1 MISRRYL
8 RIKTMQ
14 ALYAHSMKPYEDVL
28 SAQNNLVKTVKNSYV
43 LFLWLFSILPEVTFY
58 RKNKLEDLRN
68 KHNPTPEDLNP
79 NTKFV
84 DNQVIAQIEDNV
96 FLQPMFKANHIDWS
110 NDGDFI
116 PRLFHIIEETDFY
129 KAYMENPSR
138 SYEEDKKLV
147 LDIIEQILGEDDH
160 IRWFFSE
167 KDTNWLDDYDE
178 ALMMF
183 YKNVSKFKL
192 KDGNENKIQPLYK
205 DAKED
210 EQFLRNLFK
219 KTIQH
224 EDEYEELIEAKLQ
237 NWELER
243 VIGMDILL
251 MKMAI
256 CEFLEFPTIP
266 IKVTMNEYIDLAK
279 LYSSDKSQKF
289 INGILDRL
297 IVDFKA
303 EGKIV
308 KTGIGLY
315 QN

>member
-1 MISRRYL
+1 
-8 RIKTMQ
+8 MQ

-28 SAQNNLVKTVKNSYV
+28 SAQNTLVKTVKNSYV

-205 DAKED
+205 NAKED
-210 EQFLRNLFK
+210 EQFLRDLFK

-266 IKVTMNEYIDLAK
+266 IKVTMNEYIDMAK

>member
-1 MISRRYL
+1 
-8 RIKTMQ
+8 MQ

>member
-28 SAQNNLVKTVKNSYV
+28 SAQNTLVKTVKNSYV

-129 KAYMENPSR
+129 KAYMENPFR

-210 EQFLRNLFK
+210 EQFLRDLFK

-224 EDEYEELIEAKLQ
+224 EDEYEDLIEDKLQ

-266 IKVTMNEYIDLAK
+266 IKVTMNEYIDMAK

>member
-28 SAQNNLVKTVKNSYV
+28 SAQNTLVKTVKNSYV

-79 NTKFV
+79 NNKFV

-210 EQFLRNLFK
+210 EQFLRDLFK

-266 IKVTMNEYIDLAK
+266 IKVTMNEYIDMAK